1 MLTGHVHGSPAA
13 VKGPISARFPS
24 FAEHGRKALAA
35 ARVSEEAENAP
46 DNSAVKVAGLS
57 AESEDMQRAQ
67 SADMYLDESESA
79 APVKEDGLM
88 TDAAS
93 APDAEVESDASTS
106 SHDARLQSPAKK
118 AKQVFPG

>member
-46 DNSAVKVAGLS
+46 DSAVKVAGLS

-67 SADMYLDESESA
+67 SADMYLGESESA

-93 APDAEVESDASTS
+93 APDAELESDASTS

>member
-35 ARVSEEAENAP
+35 ARVSEEGENAP
-46 DNSAVKVAGLS
+46 DSAVKVAGLS

-93 APDAEVESDASTS
+93 APDAELESDASTS